1 MTSKGEPEGDVGVL
15 FHGEL
20 QLADDAESRL
30 SVTLTM
36 EPDSLSLATGEEKLG
51 TWNRPEAK
59 AVEIARGKYD
69 LTLGNETLIFTPENG
84 PLFASR
90 GLPYF
95 SEPGPES
102 VEPAGF
108 LAKIKKWGVRPT
120 DFATQL
126 GSADGEVEKS
136 GESAGQPVGPLDAAV
151 SGQAPAIPPTETS
164 PSLQAAYADAVR
176 GAAVG
181 IPAAANPPPSPAAVP
196 ASVPASGA
204 SAGPSYVAASSPA
217 PAKPASSTHSR
228 PAEPARPAPRP
239 IPVTGPLAGNIANP
253 VAPPPSL
260 APPPAAPRQDTVTND
275 KPHHEIP
282 HQETGATIHMTTDVR
297 PVTQPA
303 PATPTA
309 QVAPVVPVAPIEVS
323 PRPGAVPRDAATP
336 HLPDLAGLLARLDTA
351 LRDLQEGRMEP
362 DRGRA
367 MAEVVRAM
375 CRAIEVSGGGAN
387 DLTSIADKLDSGD
400 GLGNN
405 TIEDRV

>member
-1 MTSKGEPEGDVGVL
+1 ML

-20 QLADDAESRL
+20 QLADDVESRL

-69 LTLGNETLIFTPENG
+69 LTLGTETLIFTPENG

-108 LAKIKKWGVRPT
+108 LAKIKKWGVRPN
-120 DFATQL
+120 DFASPL
-126 GSADGEVEKS
+126 GNADGEVEKP
-136 GESAGQPVGPLDAAV
+136 GQPDTEPVGPLDAAV
-151 SGQAPAIPPTETS
+151 SGQEPASPLTETS
-164 PSLQAAYADAVR
+164 SSLQAAYADAVR
-176 GAAVG
+176 GAAAG
-181 IPAAANPPPSPAAVP
+181 IPAAASTPRPMADQPFPAAPATVPAPSPSPA
-196 ASVPASGA
+196 
-204 SAGPSYVAASSPA
+204 
-217 PAKPASSTHSR
+217 KPDALAQSR

-239 IPVTGPLAGNIANP
+239 IPVARPVAGPLAGSIANP
-253 VAPPPSL
+253 VPQAPSL
-260 APPPAAPRQDTVTND
+260 APPPAAPRQEMVGQDMPRQDV
-275 KPHHEIP
+275 P

-297 PVTQPA
+297 PATQAA
-303 PATPTA
+303 PP
-309 QVAPVVPVAPIEVS
+309 APIEVS
-323 PRPGAVPRDAATP
+323 QREGSVARDRTAA
-336 HLPDLAGLLARLDTA
+336 HLPDLAGLLARLDAA
-351 LRDLQEGRMEP
+351 LRDLQEGRMDP

-375 CRAIEVSGGGAN
+375 CHAIEVSGGANAN
-387 DLTSIADKLDSGD
+387 DLNSIADKLDDGD

-405 TIEDRV
+405 AIEGRV